1 MPYNFSNVKWKDFFI
16 GGSDG
21 IFQINAT
28 KSGID
33 KNKLNLEN
41 GNIPYI
47 TRSKIDNGINF
58 FISSNQNKKYNKDK
72 GNVIIIGLDTQTCFY
87 QENDFYTGQNVQIL
101 SNKKLNKKIA
111 MFLIP
116 LIKSQIKKLNWGGNG
131 ATLSRLNRMKILL
144 PIDEQGAPNWI
155 YMERFIE
162 NIEQKKINELLI
174 WANQTQQ
181 QEHQED
187 EGQQTQNQKPY
198 RDELTYQ
205 FLRLQAE
212 KQLQEWEE
220 ERLKKEEEKSKKD
233 IPTFKIKM

>member
-1 MPYNFSNVKWKDFFI
+1 
-16 GGSDG
+16 
-21 IFQINAT
+21 
-28 KSGID
+28 
-33 KNKLNLEN
+33 
-41 GNIPYI
+41 
-47 TRSKIDNGINF
+47 
-58 FISSNQNKKYNKDK
+58 
-72 GNVIIIGLDTQTCFY
+72 
-87 QENDFYTGQNVQIL
+87 
-101 SNKKLNKKIA
+101 
-111 MFLIP
+111 
-116 LIKSQIKKLNWGGNG
+116 
-131 ATLSRLNRMKILL
+131 MKILL